1 MYNVIIVTTFAI
13 SNEISLNL
21 RDDVVV
27 EVFTFDT
34 EEQAKAFANDVKAN
48 SESLPNRKLA
58 YVQVCEV
65 NEAITIEQYKETLAE
80 ELA

>member
-1 MYNVIIVTTFAI
+1 MFNAIIVTTLTN
-13 SNEISLNL
+13 SDETLVSV

-34 EEQAKAFANDVKAN
+34 EEQARAFVNDVKAN

-58 YVQVCEV
+58 YAHVCKV
-65 NEAITIEQYKETLAE
+65 NEAITIEQYKETLTK